1 MCIEGYYKSM
11 SRCTQCPTIPWLVV
25 QMVFVV
31 CCICVV
37 VFILIRYDKRT
48 KVKGRTLSDIFLV
61 PLKIV
66 VGFYQVCNVT
76 IILRKILEF
85 KPAEGNLS
93 QPRSQDLFPG
103 LGVSQGKGPGN
114 EVKFECLVFKMLLIR
129 RKIT

>member
-1 MCIEGYYKSM
+1 MYLLPSLRLVCIEGYYKSM

-48 KVKGRTLSDIFLV
+48 KVRGRTLSDIFLAR
-61 PLKIV
+61 LKIV

-76 IILRKILEF
+76 IMLRKILE
-85 KPAEGNLS
+85 
-93 QPRSQDLFPG
+93 
-103 LGVSQGKGPGN
+103 
-114 EVKFECLVFKMLLIR
+114 CLPKEI
-129 RKIT
+129 